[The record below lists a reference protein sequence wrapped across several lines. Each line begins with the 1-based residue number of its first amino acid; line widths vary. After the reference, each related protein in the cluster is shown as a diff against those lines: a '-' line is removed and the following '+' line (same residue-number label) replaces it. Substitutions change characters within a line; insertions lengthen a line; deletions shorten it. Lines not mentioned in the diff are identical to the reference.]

1 MKRNRVVTLLGV
13 IVFCLMM
20 GLSMAPRA
28 FAADVTL
35 ALGNPNWISENK
47 FQLSNLKINA
57 STEIKTVVVS
67 ISKGSL
73 DKNINFTDGTIN
85 KNLDGDMYT
94 FIYNQKQSPADV
106 EKLLHGLKFVYAEGQ
121 QVSITL
127 DANETKIPADATVTN
142 GPNGHYYMYV
152 PYPDSY
158 DPVVN
163 KDDMDWIKAYN
174 DAKKTSYLGM
184 KGYLATITTE
194 FENQLL
200 KKISTQGAWSG
211 GTRVLTSSNQ
221 KIQDPSSLS
230 LSALA
235 STTPASK
242 TEALAAFYWTCG
254 PENGQAVNAA
264 YTNWASGEPSSSY
277 YGGEYESYMQI
288 NFGTSQTWNDLSRN
302 YTNGHVH
309 GYFVEFGGYG
319 KDDPGYTSDNTGE
332 QIASGSLQV
341 QSFKVESANPYASS
355 ANITNLPTNITL
367 NKELAFNVIPNAG
380 WTVGKEELVI
390 SVDGKNLP
398 ANAYTYVPE
407 TGKVTVNGENITGDI
422 KVSINP
428 KLAWYTSNNTALNQ
442 YLNCDKVTA
451 ADFETLNKLKSEWA
465 GLSDDAKNY
474 VAKAT
479 GKSVSDITEKLEAM
493 TKASQFAKDNA
504 SSIATVNGLKK
515 LDPNTTNEVRN
526 TIKDL
531 DTKYDALET
540 NSKAYLADLNTQLD
554 NLDAAQNFCDQ
565 YKNPYNTKPVNKDT
579 SKDLANLT
587 ANYEKL
593 NAAQKALVKD
603 TYDLLNDKAAASN
616 LLSKHDAVISPKPII
631 NVNDDA
637 RAVAAS
643 FESALK
649 DYNALT
655 DNQKNQLDPLVIT
668 DLNCCKLGGWNW
680 RYFG

>member
-1 MKRNRVVTLLGV
+1 
-13 IVFCLMM
+13 M

-94 FIYNQKQSPADV
+94 FIYNQKKSPADV
-106 EKLLHGLKFVYAEGQ
+106 EKLLHSLKFVYAEGQ

-142 GPNGHYYMYV
+142 GPDGHYYMYV
-152 PYPDSY
+152 PYPANY
-158 DPVVN
+158 DPVTN

-194 FENQLL
+194 SENQLL

-302 YTNGHVH
+302 YTNGWVH

-319 KDDPGYTSDNTGE
+319 KNDPGYTSGNTGE

-616 LLSKHDAVISPKPII
+616 LLSKHDAVISTKPII

-637 RAVAAS
+637 RAVATS
-643 FESALK
+643 IENALK